1 MRQVRFSKGVMAI
14 LAAACFT
21 PASILGQSDTASL
34 SGTVQDPSQAVVSN
48 ANVTV
53 RNEATGLTRTVQTN
67 EQGHYTVASLPPGYY
82 SVSVETAGFKK
93 YVRTQ
98 TKLDPNVSATVNVT
112 LEVGTVAETVE
123 VVAQAT
129 AIQSETA
136 TLGKLVDNF
145 QVRNMQLNGRNP
157 LFLAL
162 LKPGVRGGSLAGFS
176 FGLSSGGFAINGS
189 RSQDNLITFDG
200 AVAVRTRSNGTSIGV
215 ADVDTVQEI
224 QILSAN
230 YNAEYGRAAGGQIRI
245 VTKSGSRDFHG
256 DFYEYFRNSELDANS
271 WTRNRS
277 ATTNFVAPFRFNQF
291 GYNVNGP
298 VYIPGKWNTDK
309 NKVFFLWG
317 QEWIKYRRDVTVTR
331 TVPSLAMRQG
341 NFSELLGSNTF
352 LSGTR
357 AIRDPLTG
365 TPFPGNLIP
374 ANRLS
379 ANGAGLLRAY
389 PAPTPGFQQG
399 SSNYLAAAGAP
410 QNQRK
415 DTVSIDV
422 NPSEKHQFRFRHQNY
437 NFDDY
442 DPFNGNFD
450 RVPRTFVRPNKTA
463 SLNYIWTIS
472 PTTINELLVTGS
484 VGRVRIGVD
493 TSPGRFDRTQYGIN
507 YPYLFPDRKEI
518 QNRIPTITIQNLTE
532 LSGGPYPAS
541 SAGPIYVISN
551 NVTKIRGSHTFKFGG
566 LFERAGQN
574 DFDQIN
580 VSGVPGGTNN
590 QNGRFVFSD
599 LRAGAP
605 TSGTA
610 MANAALGLYD
620 TYAEIGVRSY
630 TPYRGHMFEWF
641 VQDGWRATNKLRV
654 EFGLR
659 HSIIQPY
666 YSLWRNMYVF
676 DPKYYD
682 ASRAAPI
689 NPANGLVLTND
700 PQRRYNGVVI
710 PGDGWT
716 DAAHGRVPISDT
728 GEFNFLFRGE
738 PKQYSDIQKNLFQP
752 RLGIAYS
759 VSGKSVLRSGIG
771 RYSTRLGVSDSIF
784 LGGNAPLQPLASL
797 STGSVDNP
805 GGGGGGSTNFPLS
818 VNTQDK
824 IFLNPES
831 WIWNVTYEREIP
843 FSSTLEVS
851 YVGRRG
857 LHAQRERNI
866 NQLAPGTTFANPG
879 VNVDYLRPFSGFGPI
894 RITNNEATSRYN
906 SFQLGVN
913 RRFTRGFSYG
923 FAYTL
928 SKSEDDGSAQRD
940 VIPNAFDAANLWGPS
955 TFDTRHVAVI
965 NFIWEV
971 PLLRGNTDLAGK
983 LLGGWAIT
991 GVTQFQTGTPGTAAT
1006 NDDFAGVGTGSGSQI
1021 WNRNGDIVYDRQ
1033 FSPGSGASDPN
1044 FWFQPRSGATPIFT
1058 EPARGTFTTQRN
1070 RGVLYDPGF
1079 QNWNLGVFKTFGI
1092 HENHALQFRFE
1103 AFNWINHPNLGGADR
1118 NPRSANFGKVTGKS
1132 SERNLQ
1138 LTLRYSF

>member
-1 MRQVRFSKGVMAI
+1 MSHVRFSGRAASL
-14 LAAACFT
+14 LAVLCLLT
-21 PASILGQSDTASL
+21 PGLIFGQSDTASL
-34 SGTVQDPSQAVVSN
+34 SGSVQDPSQAIVAN
-48 ANVTV
+48 AHVTV
-53 RNEATGLTRTVQTN
+53 RNEATGLTRTAETN
-67 EQGHYTVASLPPGYY
+67 EQGRYTVTSLPPGFYT
-82 SVSVETAGFKK
+82 VSVETAGFKK

-98 TKLDPNVSATVNVT
+98 NKLDPNVAATVNVT
-112 LEVGTVAETVE
+112 LEVGAVAETVE
-123 VVAQAT
+123 VVAAAT

-162 LKPGVRGGSLAGFS
+162 LKPGVRGGSLAGFN

-271 WTRNRS
+271 WTRNRAAS
-277 ATTNFVAPFRFNQF
+277 TNFVAPFRFNQF

-317 QEWIKYRRDVTVTR
+317 QEWIKYRRDTTVTR

-341 NFSELLGSNTF
+341 DFSELLGTNSF

-365 TPFPGNLIP
+365 TPFPGNIIP
-374 ANRLS
+374 SNRLS
-379 ANGAGLLRAY
+379 PNGSGLLRAY
-389 PAPTPGFQQG
+389 PAPTPGFLQG
-399 SSNYLAAAGAP
+399 SSNYIAAAGAP

-415 DTVSIDV
+415 DTISIDV
-422 NPSEKHQFRFRHQNY
+422 NPTDRHQLRFRHQNY

-442 DPFNGNFD
+442 SPFDGNFD
-450 RVPRTFVRPNKTA
+450 RVPRTFIRPNKTA

-472 PTTINELLVTGS
+472 PTTVNELLVTGS
-484 VGRVRIGVD
+484 VDRVRIGVD
-493 TSPGRFDRTQYGIN
+493 TSSGRFDRTQYGIN

-518 QNRIPTITIQNLTE
+518 QNRIPTITIANLTE

-551 NVTKIRGSHTFKFGG
+551 NMTKIHGSHTFKFGG

-599 LRAGAP
+599 TRAGAP

-641 VQDGWRATNKLRV
+641 FQDSWRATNKLRV
-654 EFGLR
+654 ELGLR

-666 YSLWRNMYVF
+666 YSLWGNMSVF

-682 ASRAAPI
+682 TSLAAPI
-689 NPANGLVLTND
+689 NPANGLVLTSD
-700 PQRRYNGVVI
+700 PRRRYNGVVI
-710 PGDGWT
+710 PGEGWP
-716 DAAHGRVPISDT
+716 DSAKGRVPIADT
-728 GEFNFLFRGE
+728 GEFDFLLRGE

-752 RLGIAYS
+752 RVGLAYS
-759 VSGKSVLRSGIG
+759 VTPKSVVRSGIG

-805 GGGGGGSTNFPLS
+805 GGSAGGSSNFPLS

-843 FSSTLEVS
+843 FSSTLELS

-857 LHAQRERNI
+857 LHAQRERNM
-866 NQLAPGTTFANPG
+866 NQLQPGSTRPN
-879 VNVDYLRPFSGFGPI
+879 VNVDSLRPYAGFGPI

-906 SFQLGVN
+906 AFQAGIN

-923 FAYTL
+923 FAYTF

-940 VIPNAFDAANLWGPS
+940 VIPNAFDASNLWGPS
-955 TFDTRHVAVI
+955 DFDTRHVAVI
-965 NFIWEV
+965 NFIWEIPV
-971 PLLRGNTDLAGK
+971 FNSGSGLSKT
-983 LLGGWAIT
+983 LLGGWALT

-1006 NDDFAGVGTGSGSQI
+1006 ADDFAGVGTGSGSQI
-1021 WNRNGDIVYDRQ
+1021 WNVGGDIDYPRQ
-1033 FSPGSGASDPN
+1033 FAANSGDAN
-1044 FWFQPRSGATPIFT
+1044 FWFQPRANGQLLFT
-1058 EPARGTFTTQRN
+1058 RPAAGTFTTQRN
-1070 RGVLYDPGF
+1070 RGLLYNPGF
-1079 QNWNLGVFKTFGI
+1079 QNWNLGVFKTFRFNEQHG
-1092 HENHALQFRFE
+1092 LQFRFE
-1103 AFNWINHPNLGGADR
+1103 AFNWLNHPNLGGADR
-1118 NPRSANFGKVTGKS
+1118 NPNSANFGKVTDKN